1 VRETLSVY
9 PICLI
14 NLQAKKCLV
23 IGGGVAA
30 ERKVATLLASEAR
43 VVVISPTLTPA
54 LRRWA
59 EAGRI
64 AHARRAYQPG
74 DLEDAFLCFA
84 ATSDGAVNERICRDG
99 DAQGVLVNAVDSAAP
114 SHFMMPAILRRG
126 DLMIAISTGGHSPAL
141 AVAIKERLAAL
152 FGPEY
157 GDLVH
162 ILGALRPRLKA
173 ELGREGR
180 LAFTRDVLGSGILS
194 LLEERDRPGALA
206 RAEEILADCKTRG

>member
-1 VRETLSVY
+1 LNVY

-54 LRRWA
+54 LRRLA

-64 AHARRAYQPG
+64 AHVRRAYQPG
-74 DLEDAFLCFA
+74 DLEGAFLCFA
-84 ATSDGAVNERICRDG
+84 ATSDGAVNERICREG
-99 DAQGVLVNAVDSAAP
+99 DAHGVLVNAVDDAAP

-157 GDLVH
+157 GGLVH
-162 ILGALRPRLKA
+162 ILGSLRPRLKA
-173 ELGREGR
+173 DLGREGR
-180 LAFTRDVLGSGILS
+180 LAFTSAVLGSDILS
-194 LLEERDRPGALA
+194 LLKENDRPEALA
-206 RAEEILADCKTRG
+206 RAEEILADCKAGG